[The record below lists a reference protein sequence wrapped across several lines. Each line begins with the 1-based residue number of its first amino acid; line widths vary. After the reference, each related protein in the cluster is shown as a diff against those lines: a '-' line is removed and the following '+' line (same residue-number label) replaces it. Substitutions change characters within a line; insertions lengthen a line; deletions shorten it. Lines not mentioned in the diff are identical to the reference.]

1 MIMARSFT
9 ILFIL
14 FILYNGCLS
23 KTISNYDK
31 ESFFPT
37 GDYSNP
43 QDYTDSDSRDYMIA
57 DNYGYTD
64 IQWLRLGGNNDED
77 EEWKAYGESSG
88 KLFHPE
94 VL

>member
-1 MIMARSFT
+1 MARSFT
-9 ILFIL
+9 ILFKL

-43 QDYTDSDSRDYMIA
+43 QDYTDSDSQDYMMI
-57 DNYGYTD
+57 DNYGPLD
-64 IQWLRLGGNNDED
+64 IQWLRLGGNYDED

-88 KLFHPE
+88 KLIHSE